1 MRADFAVERP
11 QFDLSGIK
19 ASALF
24 LPIPNTDPL
33 TTLLTKYVPQPE
45 KRPQRDL
52 SGAWHKTDFHT
63 LVMSNSWRSL
73 ATMARDRIVLSTQ
86 DPHLALGL
94 WHVRLA
100 SLARLRLFNQT
111 ITECGNLFSV
121 IHNIEPAGARDY
133 VLEHIVP
140 FELHVM
146 HARLKYW
153 SANPLGYM
161 DDLNALLR
169 SCKVKSKNPNASPD
183 DVEMWK
189 ERAARLCL
197 MLATQLI
204 EMKNFTAAARLL
216 EPLCASSAVMRS
228 AVARIYLQA
237 GHLDA
242 ATKHFD
248 IVEKDDGASVATKD
262 LNRAMLAITRA
273 DWQAAQTVLTN
284 MLEAD
289 PENAAVANNLAVSLL
304 SSGKVQE
311 ATEILES
318 SLQLNP
324 ASVTAAEPLLFNL
337 ATLYELRSTTAMD
350 KKRDL
355 LIEAAKWCGDG
366 LRTTCLKLPSQ

>member
-1 MRADFAVERP
+1 MDLP

-19 ASALF
+19 ASTLF
-24 LPIPNTDPL
+24 LPIPNADPL
-33 TTLLTKYVPQPE
+33 NTLLTKYVPQPE
-45 KRPQRDL
+45 KRPHRDL

-63 LVMSNSWRSL
+63 LVMTNSWRAL
-73 ATMARDRIVLSTQ
+73 ATMARDRIVMSTQ
-86 DPHLALGL
+86 DPSLALGL

-111 ITECGNLFSV
+111 IAECGNLFAV
-121 IHNIEPAGARDY
+121 LHAIEPVAAREY
-133 VLEHIVP
+133 VLEYVVP

-153 SANPLGYM
+153 AANPLGYM

-169 SCKVKSKNPNASPD
+169 SCKIKSKTAPPD
-183 DVEMWK
+183 DIEMWK

-197 MLATQLI
+197 MIATQLL
-204 EMKNFTAAARLL
+204 ELKNFTSAARLL
-216 EPLCASSAVMRS
+216 EPLCSSSAVMRS

-237 GHLDA
+237 GLLEAAAAHFALVDA
-242 ATKHFD
+242 DEAAGESTK
-248 IVEKDDGASVATKD
+248 S
-262 LNRAMLAITRA
+262 LNHAMLSIAKG
-273 DWQAAQTVLTN
+273 DWFEAQRILASL
-284 MLEAD
+284 LEAN
-289 PENAAVANNLAVSLL
+289 PEDAAVANNLAVSLL
-304 SSGKVQE
+304 SSGKVLE

-324 ASVTAAEPLLFNL
+324 SLVTAAEPLLFNL

-355 LIEAAKWCGDG
+355 LIEAAKHCGDG